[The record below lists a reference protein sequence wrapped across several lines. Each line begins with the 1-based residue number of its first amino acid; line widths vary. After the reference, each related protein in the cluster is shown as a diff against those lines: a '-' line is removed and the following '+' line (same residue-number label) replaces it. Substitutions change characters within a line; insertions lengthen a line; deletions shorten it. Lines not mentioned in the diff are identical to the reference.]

1 MIQKFEDKLNEDV
14 WAQSNYYSE
23 QEQDL
28 FTVSNENF
36 NLFPSNKSFTS
47 RLYKVDQNS
56 FVIGNKYNSKCS
68 STSLFNPN
76 GHSKKSTQQSIS
88 KQCFPNSRKNH
99 CKPSYSNV
107 ISNYDVIS
115 IRSAPSLRK
124 CASASFNTGLMFNIK
139 GSGEDQN
146 PGSQLTIS
154 NDKNENDKGGSSMAF
169 EGANDNYKLSL
180 SSSNASFF
188 NDNPAVCNRSKRS
201 LSNLVQHSA
210 TGNQPMQGTNV
221 SSRPHSLYVPF
232 FGRVETPAQPPG
244 KQARDILMAL
254 SYPPI
259 LSNTES
265 LNAVSKTNRHGA
277 HVKRMIQKRLAMSS
291 FLDEVHGMDN
301 PAKAFCPKS
310 ECSSQDCS
318 YVVTDL
324 DTIENVKM
332 ERLKSSQPH
341 FTPNGQFA
349 SSKSSVTNRENTS
362 HLDQKNSNQMEIGIN
377 VVANGF
383 DGIIGETFKTKKSKI
398 NKNQKTVDIMFP
410 NESFQSPP
418 LQSLSPLANAS
429 KSTLENEL
437 GHEINFDKFEQ
448 EKVSQNLEPFTP
460 PLFSPTHPLNH
471 SENTV
476 IRVSHPP
483 VLYPPLN
490 TLQSNC
496 MENDSSS
503 PLNRQNSDR
512 RKSFGSKSISN
523 YSTMSQTS
531 QSSSSGEQGSIGI
544 SKSLSSISSFSS
556 SSIASDHIHHCSEA
570 NNAPSPH
577 MFPNNIRSTSSV
589 SNIPHSL
596 NAANQNKNYCQ
607 TDYTKLESIRETSP
621 FSNNLHY

>member
-14 WAQSNYYSE
+14 WAQSYYYSE
-23 QEQDL
+23 QQQDL
-28 FTVSNENF
+28 FPVSNESF
-36 NLFPSNKSFTS
+36 NLFPSNESFSS
-47 RLYKVDQNS
+47 RLYNVDQNS
-56 FVIGNKYNSKCS
+56 FLIGNNYNSKFS

-146 PGSQLTIS
+146 PGSHLTIS
-154 NDKNENDKGGSSMAF
+154 DNEKHTNDKRGSSMAF
-169 EGANDNYKLSL
+169 EGANDNYRLSL

-188 NDNPAVCNRSKRS
+188 NDNPEVCNRSKRS

-210 TGNQPMQGTNV
+210 TGNQPLQGTNV

-232 FGRVETPAQPPG
+232 LGKVETPAQPPG

-259 LSNTES
+259 QNNTES
-265 LNAVSKTNRHGA
+265 LKTNRNGA
-277 HVKRMIQKRLAMSS
+277 HLKRMFQKRLAMSS
-291 FLDEVHGMDN
+291 SLDEVHGMDN

-318 YVVTDL
+318 YVATDS
-324 DTIENVKM
+324 DTIEHIKM
-332 ERLKSSQPH
+332 ERLKSSRPH
-341 FTPNGQFA
+341 FTTNRQIA

-383 DGIIGETFKTKKSKI
+383 DGIIAETSKTTKSKN
-398 NKNQKTVDIMFP
+398 NKNQKTFDIMFP

-429 KSTLENEL
+429 KSTLKNEL

-476 IRVSHPP
+476 IRLSHPP

-503 PLNRQNSDR
+503 PLNRQTSDR
-512 RKSFGSKSISN
+512 LKSFGSKSISN
-523 YSTMSQTS
+523 CSTISQTS
-531 QSSSSGEQGSIGI
+531 QSSSSGDQGSFGA
-544 SKSLSSISSFSS
+544 SKSLSSFSSFSS

-570 NNAPSPH
+570 NNALSPH

-589 SNIPHSL
+589 SNIPNSL
-596 NAANQNKNYCQ
+596 NAANQNKNHCQ

-621 FSNNLHY
+621 FSNNLRY